1 MKSQI
6 VTNVVIAIVMIIYV
20 SSNAARNIVGMDMKE
35 LKLWR
40 WSDEDTKKRWVIM
53 RNNRTEIFVD
63 WQEILILSRLTI

>member
-6 VTNVVIAIVMIIYV
+6 VTNVVIAIVMVIYV

-40 WSDEDTKKRWVIM
+40 WSDEDTKKKM
-53 RNNRTEIFVD
+53 GNYAK
-63 WQEILILSRLTI
+63 